1 MEKVLDF
8 IERHKEGLLGTII
21 IHLVVVTVI
30 LIMKINT
37 IQNKE
42 SALTV
47 NLLSEEQVQELLD
60 PEENKE
66 QIQNKPIYTPAE
78 REYLQARNIGTN
90 EADRKASDRIDQM
103 VNDIKNE
110 LNIKDP
116 SPSEMK
122 STSSQSSP
130 SEDALPDKTVKEEKT
145 KITRSTTGIRTFYK
159 GPTTVSYYLEGRY
172 DVRLP
177 IPVYKCQGNGKVV
190 MDIEVN
196 QEGYIVKFEI
206 DRARSNIPEDCIMET
221 AEKAARTTRFNAVS
235 SGPSTQHGSL
245 TYIFIGQ

>member
-1 MEKVLDF
+1 MLDF

-30 LIMKINT
+30 LIMKINS

-47 NLLSEEQVQELLD
+47 NLLSEEQVQELVD
-60 PEENKE
+60 PTEKKE
-66 QIQNKPIYTPAE
+66 QPVQNKPMYTPAE
-78 REYLQARNIGTN
+78 KEFLQARNIGNN
-90 EADRKASDRIDQM
+90 EANQKATDRIDQM

-116 SPSEMK
+116 SPSERK
-122 STSSQSSP
+122 TSSPQSSP
-130 SEDALPDKTVKEEKT
+130 SEDALPDKSSKEEKT
-145 KITRSTTGIRTFYK
+145 KIIRNTTGIRTFYK
-159 GPTTVSYYLEGRY
+159 GPTTVSYYLEGRF

-190 MDIEVN
+190 MEIDVN
-196 QEGYIVKFEI
+196 QEGYIVKYEV
-206 DRARSNIPEDCIMET
+206 DRTKSTIPDDCILET
-221 AEKAARTTRFNAVS
+221 AQKAARTTRFNTTDN
-235 SGPSTQHGSL
+235 GPSIQHGSL
-245 TYIFIGQ
+245 TYIFIAQ